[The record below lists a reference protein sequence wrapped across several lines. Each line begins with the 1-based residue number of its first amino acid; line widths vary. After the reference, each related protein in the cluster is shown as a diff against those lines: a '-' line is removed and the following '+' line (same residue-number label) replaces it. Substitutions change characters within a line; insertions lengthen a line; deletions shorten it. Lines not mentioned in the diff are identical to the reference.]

1 MKQNNLNKNSKET
14 KFNNKDLSS
23 LSINFTPTKIDNP
36 YLINSEEK
44 NLKKDLNTSLKK
56 PISFKDK
63 NFNTTSSNNYFYDSN
78 KNNIDKK
85 KYPYDHI
92 IPSIELLEKHLLDF
106 KQNLRKSD
114 IQNYD
119 KKYPNNNTKTDNY
132 IINYQLNNNIPS
144 PNYIK
149 NNLSLYN
156 NEHFEN
162 QNKINLMEKKRQF
175 LIIKNNELEKEIK
188 KLDNMFDKNYK
199 KFTKSNSENQNN
211 KNKEENL
218 SIMEQNA
225 RMRNQIKELDKN
237 IYNLKNQIENAKIL
251 CMRKEETNNFNSNTL
266 KEIQLWKK
274 RCSQLTDNY
283 IKNLHNI
290 KNELKKDKLSFKNE
304 IKDIKNKFEKNINEM
319 YERYFNLMQKNE
331 KNIKILQKEN
341 SDLSE
346 KERKIKEVFLYNF
359 S

>member
-78 KNNIDKK
+78 KNNIDKN

-132 IINYQLNNNIPS
+132 IINNQFNNNIPS

-162 QNKINLMEKKRQF
+162 QNKINLMEKKRQY

-251 CMRKEETNNFNSNTL
+251 CTRKEETNNFNSNTL
-266 KEIQLWKK
+266 KEIQIWKK

-283 IKNLHNI
+283 IKNLHKI

>member
-14 KFNNKDLSS
+14 KFNDKDLSS

-149 NNLSLYN
+149 NNLYLYN
-156 NEHFEN
+156 N
-162 QNKINLMEKKRQF
+162 
-175 LIIKNNELEKEIK
+175 
-188 KLDNMFDKNYK
+188 
-199 KFTKSNSENQNN
+199 
-211 KNKEENL
+211 
-218 SIMEQNA
+218 
-225 RMRNQIKELDKN
+225 
-237 IYNLKNQIENAKIL
+237 
-251 CMRKEETNNFNSNTL
+251 
-266 KEIQLWKK
+266 
-274 RCSQLTDNY
+274 
-283 IKNLHNI
+283 
-290 KNELKKDKLSFKNE
+290 
-304 IKDIKNKFEKNINEM
+304 
-319 YERYFNLMQKNE
+319 
-331 KNIKILQKEN
+331 
-341 SDLSE
+341 
-346 KERKIKEVFLYNF
+346 
-359 S
+359 